1 MAITIDRRTC
11 LRGAC
16 ALLGLPLLE
25 AMRPRSFA
33 GEPPSTASPRPRLL
47 FIDEIG
53 NGVDNV
59 RWYPTKLGRDW
70 EITET
75 LRPLEPF
82 RDQITVLS
90 GLRQTHDANGHLAA
104 DTFLTG
110 AKATENAVSVDQ
122 VAAEHLGRD
131 VQYPSLVLGPGG
143 AGTQKKAR
151 TLSFDRKGRPIP
163 SISDTEELFR
173 KLFVAPTDTA
183 VREAEARIAR
193 NESILDGLEAQT
205 AALQRR
211 ISQEDARQV
220 DAYLDAVRDMERQ
233 IARDRAWLRKS
244 PPDVDKESFVAAQ
257 EAGGRQAAKYELTR
271 LALLTERSR
280 VATLML
286 TYWLGSVHSNT
297 HHRGLKKN
305 LDIVAERDLKA
316 VKQFASFVESMQAT
330 PVGDGSL
337 LDYTC
342 IMFGSHMN
350 NGTGWGQ
357 GFPFKST
364 FDSHSVR
371 NLPILLVGGR
381 KLGVKQ
387 GQHLLFP
394 EEKTTMSQLFVEMLK
409 IGGVAEPT
417 FNGLDK
423 GIPDLT

>member
-1 MAITIDRRTC
+1 VNHQIDRRTC
-11 LRGAC
+11 LRGTC

-25 AMRPRSFA
+25 SMRTRVLANDQA
-33 GEPPSTASPRPRLL
+33 GTASVPKPRLL

-82 RDQITVLS
+82 RDQVTVLS
-90 GLRQTHDANGHLAA
+90 GLRQTFDDNGHHAA
-104 DTFLTG
+104 DSFLTG
-110 AKATENAVSVDQ
+110 ARATSNAVSVDQ
-122 VAAEHLGRD
+122 VAAEHLGKD
-131 VQYPSLVLGPGG
+131 VQFPSLVLGPGG
-143 AGTQKKAR
+143 TGTVKWAQ

-163 SISDTEELFR
+163 SISDAGALFQ
-173 KLFVAPTDTA
+173 KLFVAPTGAA
-183 VREAEARIAR
+183 VREAEARQSR

-205 AALQRR
+205 ESLRKA
-211 ISQEDARQV
+211 ISAEDARQV
-220 DAYLDAVRDMERQ
+220 EAYLDAVREMERQ
-233 IARDRAWLRKS
+233 IARDRDWLHKA
-244 PPDVDKESFVAAQ
+244 PPDVDKAAFVAAQ
-257 EAGGRQAAKYELTR
+257 KQGRQPPMYELMR

-280 VATLML
+280 VGTLMF
-286 TYWLGSVHSNT
+286 TSGLGSHHGDT
-297 HHRGLKKN
+297 HHKGQQSS
-305 LDIVAERDLKA
+305 LDKVAARDLKA
-316 VKQFASFVESMQAT
+316 VKMFAEFVAAMQAT
-330 PVGDGSL
+330 PVGDGTL

-371 NLPILLVGGR
+371 NLPLLLVGGR

-394 EEKTTMSQLFVEMLK
+394 EEKTTLSTLFVQMLK
-409 IGGVAEPT
+409 VAGIPDPK
-417 FNGLDK
+417 FNHLDK
-423 GIPDLT
+423 GIPELG

>member
-1 MAITIDRRTC
+1 VSHRIDRRTC
-11 LRGAC
+11 LRGTC
-16 ALLGLPLLE
+16 AVLGLPLLE
-25 AMRPRSFA
+25 SMQTRVLANDQA
-33 GEPPSTASPRPRLL
+33 GTANVPKPRLL

-90 GLRQTHDANGHLAA
+90 GLRQTFDDNGHLAA

-110 AKATENAVSVDQ
+110 ARATSNSVSVDQ
-122 VAAEHLGRD
+122 VAAEHLGKD
-131 VQYPSLVLGPGG
+131 VQFPSLVLGPGG
-143 AGTQKKAR
+143 TGSVKWSQ
-151 TLSFDRKGRPIP
+151 TLSYDRKGRPIP
-163 SISDTEELFR
+163 SISDAGALFQ
-173 KLFVAPTDTA
+173 KLFVAPTGAA
-183 VREAEARIAR
+183 VREAEARQSR

-205 AALQRR
+205 ESLRKA
-211 ISQEDARQV
+211 ISAEDARQV
-220 DAYLDAVRDMERQ
+220 EAYLDAVREMERQ
-233 IARDRAWLRKS
+233 IARDRDWLHKA
-244 PPDVDKESFVAAQ
+244 PPDVDEAAFVAAQ
-257 EAGGRQAAKYELTR
+257 KQGRQPSMYELMR

-280 VATLML
+280 VGTLMF
-286 TYWLGSVHSNT
+286 TSGLGSAHGNT
-297 HHRGLKKN
+297 HHKGQQSQ
-305 LDIVAERDLKA
+305 LDAVAARDLKA
-316 VKQFASFVESMQAT
+316 VKMFAEFVAAMQAT
-330 PVGDGSL
+330 PVGEGTL

-371 NLPILLVGGR
+371 NLPLLLVGGR

-394 EEKTTMSQLFVEMLK
+394 EEKTTLSTLFVQMLK
-409 IGGVAEPT
+409 IAGVPDPT
-417 FNGLDK
+417 FNHLDT
-423 GIPDLT
+423 GIPELG